1 MESKKL
7 TFEDFKAEKITRNQ
21 QKMVRGGDGTTGG
34 EDPTGEDPIDGKD
47 PIRGGGGTGNGNG
60 NG

>member
-7 TFEDFKAEKITRNQ
+7 KFEDFKTERITKNH
-21 QKMVRGGDGTTGG
+21 QKMVRGGDGPTGG
-34 EDPTGEDPIDGKD
+34 EDPKEDDPTGKD